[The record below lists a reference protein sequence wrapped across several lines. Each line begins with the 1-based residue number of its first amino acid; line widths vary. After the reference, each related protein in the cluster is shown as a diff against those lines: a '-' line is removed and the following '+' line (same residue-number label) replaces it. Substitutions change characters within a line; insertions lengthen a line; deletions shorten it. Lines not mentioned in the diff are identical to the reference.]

1 MLRPAV
7 HRGKDTTHKTWRPCV
22 MRVCGLMQQCW
33 KSFANGSNI
42 VALRYDDH
50 GTSSW
55 ELLTQKF
62 DRFHTLCNN
71 SQQHATASNNGNWV
85 CKRTTML
92 GGFGRQCCVRLH
104 RASET
109 ETFIMIATRSF
120 NIFLLCMLWP
130 NITPH
135 TSCKMIKLGKECYL
149 WTPSNFNNLKH
160 LYLFIFNLFFFN
172 FQSWE
177 NKQKI
182 FLPVSSIHLW

>member
-1 MLRPAV
+1 MRNARLWPYATMLEKLCKRIQHCCA
-7 HRGKDTTHKTWRPCV
+7 T
-22 MRVCGLMQQCW
+22 
-33 KSFANGSNI
+33 
-42 VALRYDDH
+42 LRRSR
-50 GTSSW
+50 TSSW

-160 LYLFIFNLFFFN
+160 LYLFILNLFFFN

-177 NKQKI
+177 NKQKMELI
-182 FLPVSSIHLW
+182 TYFPTCLIHTFVVMTSSFSSY